1 MPIDPLER
9 LTRELSKLPGIGMKS
24 ATRLAFYI
32 LRSDPS
38 YVANLVDALQDVKKK
53 ITLCSSCCNLT
64 EENPC
69 KICSSSS
76 RDHGV
81 VCVVEEPSDMSAIE
95 KAGYFKGVY
104 HILHGALSPLDGI
117 GPEDLKIESLI
128 NRIKSGTFK
137 EVIVATNPS
146 VEGEAT
152 ALYLS
157 RALKSSGVRLTR
169 IASGVP
175 MGGDL
180 EYTDQMTII
189 RALENRHEL
198 V

>member
-1 MPIDPLER
+1 
-9 LTRELSKLPGIGMKS
+9 
-24 ATRLAFYI
+24 
-32 LRSDPS
+32 
-38 YVANLVDALQDVKKK
+38 
-53 ITLCSSCCNLT
+53 
-64 EENPC
+64 
-69 KICSSSS
+69 
-76 RDHGV
+76 
-81 VCVVEEPSDMSAIE
+81 MSAIE

-117 GPEDLKIESLI
+117 GPDDLKIESLI

-152 ALYLS
+152 ALYLA
-157 RALKSSGVRLTR
+157 RALKVTGVRLTR

>member
-1 MPIDPLER
+1 MAIDPLER
-9 LTRELSKLPGIGMKS
+9 LARELSKLPGIGMKS

-69 KICSSSS
+69 RICSNSS

-95 KAGYFKGVY
+95 KSGYFKGVY

-117 GPEDLKIESLI
+117 GPDDLKIDHLI
-128 NRIKSGTFK
+128 ERIRSGAFK

-152 ALYLS
+152 ALYLARS
-157 RALKSSGVRLTR
+157 LKGTGVRLTR

>member
-24 ATRLAFYI
+24 AMRLAFYI
-32 LRSDPS
+32 LRSDAS
-38 YVANLVDALQDVKKK
+38 YVASLVEALQDVKKK

-69 KICSSSS
+69 RICSNVS

-104 HILHGALSPLDGI
+104 HVLHGTLSPLDGI
-117 GPEDLKIESLI
+117 GPEDLKIESLV

-137 EVIVATNPS
+137 EIIVATNPS

-152 ALYLS
+152 ALYLA
-157 RALKSSGVRLTR
+157 RALKTSGVRLTR